1 MRIKICGVT
10 TVHDALAAE
19 AAGADAIG
27 VVLFSRSPRSVGL
40 GRAREIFS
48 HLSPFTTRVAVSS
61 TTSLEEYELLQSLG
75 PDAIQVSSPFPRP
88 DNSAIRIIRAVPRE
102 GDLPGSAEC
111 DALLL
116 DESQGSGRPF
126 DTAFAS
132 DLAAHTTLPL
142 IIAGGLTPRNVADV
156 IASMRPYGV
165 DVASGVES
173 ALGVKDPVRMHE
185 FVAACR
191 ATGY

>member
-10 TVHDALAAE
+10 SVRDALAAE

-61 TTSLEEYELLQSLG
+61 TTSEEEFNLLQSLH
-75 PDAIQVSSPFPRP
+75 PDAIQVTSPFPRP
-88 DNSAIRIIRAVPRE
+88 EDRSIRLIRTVPRTGAIPGP
-102 GDLPGSAEC
+102 GDC
-111 DALLL
+111 DALLI
-116 DESQGSGRPF
+116 DESQGSGRAF
-126 DTAFAS
+126 DTLFAGGLIS
-132 DLAAHTTLPL
+132 RTTLPL
-142 IIAGGLTPRNVADV
+142 IVAGGLTPGNVTGV
-156 IASMRPYGV
+156 ITSLRPYGV

-173 ALGVKDPVRMHE
+173 SPGVKDPVRMKE

-191 ATGY
+191 SAGY